1 MLRKM
6 CEASAVPPDFF
17 PQLRRLNYAVVVR
30 IYIDESGTFGW
41 THPNISLHCAV
52 IVCSSALVEL
62 FRRYLEWK
70 MSILGSRKMREVKG
84 SSLSDAQLE
93 QFVRQ
98 VILPTPELKLTV
110 VGIDTRITTKIRLER
125 WRDGISHYC
134 LGASEF
140 SKVNDLRPADRQ
152 YKEMSGWLWNRSAE
166 NLAQMISLGEAL
178 VRATQNAVIWFHEE
192 RFESEFA
199 DFEIAIDRGFIR
211 SPEHEVFFREFF
223 RGYFVNTSREK
234 PFRYPEHWVNGQ
246 HVFEHMCSHADGE
259 LDLAPIFRDRTYFVD
274 SASSEGVQVAD
285 ICSHIAFGITAVSG
299 G

>member
-1 MLRKM
+1 
-6 CEASAVPPDFF
+6 
-17 PQLRRLNYAVVVR
+17 VR

-62 FRRYLEWK
+62 FRRHLEWK
-70 MSILGSRKMREVKG
+70 MSILGSRKTREVKG

-110 VGIDTRITTKIRLER
+110 VGIDTRITAKIRLER

-192 RFESEFA
+192 R
-199 DFEIAIDRGFIR
+199 IR
-211 SPEHEVFFREFF
+211 V
-223 RGYFVNTSREK
+223 
-234 PFRYPEHWVNGQ
+234 
-246 HVFEHMCSHADGE
+246 
-259 LDLAPIFRDRTYFVD
+259 
-274 SASSEGVQVAD
+274 
-285 ICSHIAFGITAVSG
+285 
-299 G
+299 